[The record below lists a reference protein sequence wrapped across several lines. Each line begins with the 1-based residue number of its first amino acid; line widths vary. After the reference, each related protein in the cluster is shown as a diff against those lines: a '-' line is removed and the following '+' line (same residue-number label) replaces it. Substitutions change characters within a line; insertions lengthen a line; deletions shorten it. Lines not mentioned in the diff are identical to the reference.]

1 MMYHT
6 FEVKMGGLA
15 IINDNTD
22 ELKTFVGS
30 CVAICLFD
38 IQAKVASMAH
48 VILPKK
54 TNDRSCAAED
64 EIGKF
69 ADTAFTYM
77 MNNILQMGADPKR
90 IQAKMAG
97 GATIF
102 SHESE
107 TNLFNIG
114 SRNVM
119 AIKQILKENGITLV
133 SEDTGENFGRWV
145 RFSLSSGKMTIVSNL
160 KKTTKII

>member
-1 MMYHT
+1 MNRT
-6 FEVKMGGLA
+6 VEVKMGGLA
-15 IINDNTD
+15 IIHDESA

-48 VILPKK
+48 VVLPKK
-54 TNDRSCAAED
+54 ISNRLYTTED

-77 MNNILQMGADPKR
+77 MSNMLQMGADPKR

-114 SRNVM
+114 SRNVV
-119 AIKQILKENGITLV
+119 AIKQILKENGIILV
-133 SEDTGENFGRWV
+133 SEDTGANFGRWV
-145 RFSLSSGKMTIVSNL
+145 RFSLSSGKMTVISNL
-160 KKTTKII
+160 KKTKKII

>member
-1 MMYHT
+1 MNSII
-6 FEVKMGGLA
+6 EVKMGELA
-15 IINDNTD
+15 IIREETD

-38 IQAKVASMAH
+38 NDAKIAAMAH
-48 VILPKK
+48 VMLPKK
-54 TNDRSCAAED
+54 INDKQHVTEN
-64 EIGKF
+64 EVGKF
-69 ADTAFTYM
+69 ADTAFACM
-77 MNNILQMGADPKR
+77 LKNMIQMGANPKK

-107 TNLFNIG
+107 TSLFNIG
-114 SRNVM
+114 SRNIA
-119 AIKQILKENGITLV
+119 AIKQILKETGIPLV
-133 SEDTGENFGRWV
+133 SEDVGANFGRWV
-145 RFSLSSGKMTIVSNL
+145 IFALSSSNMTIVSNL